1 VHRARPAR
9 PPPAPRT
16 AKFDQESR
24 LDLVAEGVRL
34 GSKSCIEAVGFLGQ
48 SAQETWTLR
57 HFSQSC
63 GSDSCGVFLPLG
75 ERGEQYHETGAIY
88 SAGSKSSPW
97 SHADFAVLWT
107 ATVIANISTWMCNA
121 ASAWLITSPNPDSFV
136 VSMVQ
141 VATTLPIF
149 LFANPARARIK
160 TNGSSRLSGG
170 STASRR
176 IRGGNLDK
184 VVSH

>member
-75 ERGEQYHETGAIY
+75 ERGEQYHESRFQELTMEPRGLCGAVDCDCDRQY
-88 SAGSKSSPW
+88 Q
-97 SHADFAVLWT
+97 HLD
-107 ATVIANISTWMCNA
+107 
-121 ASAWLITSPNPDSFV
+121 
-136 VSMVQ
+136 VQ
-141 VATTLPIF
+141 RGFRLAYHESESGLLRCF
-149 LFANPARARIK
+149 
-160 TNGSSRLSGG
+160 NGSGSDHVADLPVRESCEGTHQDERLISIERWVDRFEENP
-170 STASRR
+170 RR
-176 IRGGNLDK
+176 QP
-184 VVSH
+184 